1 MNKPSFVIVGA
12 GQAGAMAAAEL
23 RQNGFEGRVVLIGDE
38 PHAPYERPP
47 LSKDVLLQP
56 QTARCQLFPDGFY
69 EERNIELRLGA
80 RVSAIDIAASAI
92 ALADGE
98 TLPFDRLLLATGA
111 RVRRLPML
119 DQLGD
124 DVYTLRTLDDA
135 RAVRSVLQP
144 GRRVVLVGGGVIGL
158 ELASSAIDL
167 GAHVTVIEQAP
178 TVMGR
183 CSPGI
188 LNEYLCDVHRKRGV
202 VLHLGAALTHACREN
217 GEIVLTLADGTRV
230 CGDAVIYGI
239 GVEPDTR
246 LASAAG
252 LDVDNGILIDEDCR
266 TSHPAIYAAGDA
278 ANQWDRVTRRFLRR
292 ETWEGAKNQAIAAA
306 RAMMEIGSS
315 ETSQLSPLYEGGVP
329 WFWTDQ
335 CGMNIQFAGDMSAAE
350 WIVRGQMDESRFTLF
365 GLNDGE
371 LVAAITVNRAREMRS
386 AKALIDKRARLAPD
400 VWRDP
405 QQSLR
410 ALASAA

>member
-1 MNKPSFVIVGA
+1 MNEPIFVIVGA

-23 RQNGFEGRVVLIGDE
+23 RQNGFAGRVVLIGDE
-38 PHAPYERPP
+38 SHAPYERPP

-56 QTARCQLFPDGFY
+56 ETTRCQLFPDGFY
-69 EERNIELRLGA
+69 EERNIELRLA
-80 RVSAIDIAASAI
+80 TRVSAIDIAARRIS
-92 ALADGE
+92 LADGE
-98 TLPFDRLLLATGA
+98 TLPFDKLLLATGA
-111 RVRRLPML
+111 QVRRLPLL

-135 RAVRSVLQP
+135 RALQSVMKP
-144 GRRVVLVGGGVIGL
+144 GRRIVLVGGGVIGL

-167 GAHVTVIEQAP
+167 GAHVTVVEQAP
-178 TVMGR
+178 MVMGR

-188 LNEYLCDVHRKRGV
+188 LNEYLCNTHRERGV
-202 VLHLGAALTHACREN
+202 VLHLDAALMHASRNN
-217 GEIVLTLADGTRV
+217 GEIVVTLAGGTRIA
-230 CGDAVIYGI
+230 GDALVYGI

-252 LDVDNGILIDEDCR
+252 LDVDNGILIDENCR

-278 ANQWDRVTRRFLRR
+278 TSQWDRLTKRFYRR
-292 ETWEGAKNQAIAAA
+292 ETWENAKNQAAVAA
-306 RAMMEIGSS
+306 RAMMGVE
-315 ETSQLSPLYEGGVP
+315 PAPAAGVP

-335 CGMNIQFAGDMSAAE
+335 CGMNIQFAGDMAAAQ
-350 WIVRGQMDESRFTLF
+350 WIVRGEMDESRFVLF
-365 GLNDGE
+365 GLNDGA
-371 LVAAITVNRAREMRS
+371 LVAAITVNQAREMRS
-386 AKALIDKRARLAPD
+386 AKMLVDKRARLPAD

-410 ALASAA
+410 ALLSAV

>member
-1 MNKPSFVIVGA
+1 MNKPIFVIVGA

-23 RQNGFEGRVVLIGDE
+23 RQNGFDGRVVLIGDE
-38 PHAPYERPP
+38 SHAPYERPP

-56 QTARCQLFPDGFY
+56 ETARCQLFPEGFY
-69 EERNIELRLGA
+69 EERNIEVRLGT
-80 RVSAIDIAASAI
+80 RVSAIDPVAGHVS
-92 ALADGE
+92 LADGE
-98 TLPFDRLLLATGA
+98 TLSFDRLLLATGA
-111 RVRRLPML
+111 QARRLPLL
-119 DQLGD
+119 DQLGS

-135 RAVRSVLQP
+135 RELQSVLKR
-144 GRRVVLVGGGVIGL
+144 GRRIVLVGGGVIGL

-167 GAHVTVIEQAP
+167 GAHVTVVEQAP

-188 LNEYLCDVHRKRGV
+188 LNEYLCNVHRERGV
-202 VLHLGAALTHACREN
+202 ALHLGTAVTHACHEN

-230 CGDAVIYGI
+230 TGDAVIYGI

-252 LDVDNGILIDEDCR
+252 LDVDNGILIDESGR

-278 ANQWDRVTRRFLRR
+278 ARQWDARKGQYCRL
-292 ETWEGAKNQAIAAA
+292 ETWENANRQAVAAA
-306 RAMMEIGSS
+306 KTMLEVEAG
-315 ETSQLSPLYEGGVP
+315 ETGVP

-335 CGMNIQFAGDMSAAE
+335 CGLNIQFAGDMEAEE
-350 WIVRGQMDESRFTLF
+350 WIVRGRMEESRFTLF
-365 GLNDGE
+365 GLSGGE
-371 LVAAITVNRAREMRS
+371 LVGAITVNQGREMRN
-386 AKALIDKRARLAPD
+386 ARMLVAQRARLAPD
-400 VWRDP
+400 IWQDP

-410 ALASAA
+410 SLLNAG